1 MSNEQQDWTIV
12 LYATRGLAAFVE
24 NALTSIKRC
33 GIEGRLV
40 QIIFPADAEY
50 ELSHLAGSFGA
61 RARILEHMVDVKDGD
76 IPTAYAEW
84 GSQEFNRLL
93 KYRFPALRAILAE
106 GTPVIYADIDVSW
119 LRSPLPYLSD
129 VLRHYFWACQ
139 TEPWATFPPDF
150 CVGFFALSPR
160 PECFEMIDLHIAQND
175 ADNLKHTEQVLFRSM
190 LVQNPQYL
198 HNIFPLP
205 EGLFPA
211 GVLYPCVASSEEP
224 PVRMAS
230 RLRPF
235 ILHANWCVG
244 LEDKRRLLAHAGAW
258 FVSNNVADADSV

>member
-1 MSNEQQDWTIV
+1 MSNGQQDWTIV
-12 LYATRGLAAFVE
+12 LYATHGLAAFVE
-24 NALTSIKRC
+24 NALIGIKRC
-33 GIEGRLV
+33 GIDGSFV
-40 QIIFPADAEY
+40 QIVFPADAER
-50 ELSHLAGSFGA
+50 ELGPLAYTFGA
-61 RARILEHMVDVKDGD
+61 RPRILQDMVDVQDD
-76 IPTAYAEW
+76 DMPAAYADW

-106 GTPVIYADIDVSW
+106 GTRVIYADIDVSW
-119 LRSPLPYLSD
+119 LHSPLAYLSE
-129 VLRHYFWACQ
+129 VLQHYSWACQ

-160 PECFEMIDLHIAQND
+160 PECFETIDLHIAQND
-175 ADNLKHTEQVLFRSM
+175 ADHLKHTEQVLSRSM

-198 HNIFPLP
+198 HNMFPLP

-211 GVLYPCVASSEEP
+211 GALYPCVASSEEP

-235 ILHANWCVG
+235 IFHANWCVG
-244 LEDKRRLLAHAGAW
+244 LEDKRRLLDHAAAW
-258 FVSNNVADADSV
+258 FAGPVA